1 MTGDLDIWLAL
12 QSVPGLGP
20 SRLKVL
26 QENFN
31 PISKLRELSSEDI
44 ARTEGIGHLLA
55 LAISE
60 KLKVSAVCNIV
71 PDFPEGVSLVTISE
85 SDYPRNLYNIYDPPP
100 VLYFK
105 GDLLE
110 KDEAAVAVV
119 GTRNPSQYGLR
130 AAEFIT
136 KGLVEV
142 GLTVISGL
150 AAGIDSCAHETALR
164 CGGRTIA
171 VLASGL
177 EEIYPYFNKRLSEE
191 ITRHGALVSEMCH
204 SPLKFEKWSFPK
216 RNRIISGLSLGTV
229 VIEGARDSGSLITA
243 GFALEQ
249 NREVFAVPG
258 TVFSKQSFGP
268 NSLIKSGAKL
278 IQTVE
283 DILEELPLKINKPRT
298 APVLLT
304 LTEKEKKVFETLS
317 SGPKNMD
324 IICESSG
331 ITTPELSSM
340 LLSMQLRDLVKEL
353 PGRVFAVF

>member
-12 QSVPGLGP
+12 HSIPGLGP

-26 QENFN
+26 CESVH
-31 PISKLRELSSEDI
+31 PISKLRELSFEDI
-44 ARTEGIGHLLA
+44 ARIEGMGHLLA
-55 LAISE
+55 RAIFE
-60 KLKVSAVCNIV
+60 KLRNSGVGTDV
-71 PDFPEGVSLVTISE
+71 PDFPDGVSFATISE
-85 SDYPRNLYNIYDPPP
+85 SNYPRNLFNIYDPPP

-105 GDLLE
+105 GDLME

-136 KGLVEV
+136 KGLVEA

-150 AAGIDSCAHETALR
+150 ATGIDSCAHETALR

-191 ITRHGALVSEMCH
+191 IARHGALVSEMCH

-258 TVFSKQSFGP
+258 TVFSKQSIGP
-268 NSLIKSGAKL
+268 NNLIKNGAKL

-283 DILEELPLKINKPRT
+283 DILDELPLKIKKPRT
-298 APVLLT
+298 VQVPDAM
-304 LTEKEKKVFETLS
+304 TEEEKKVFELLAS
-317 SGPKNMD
+317 SPKNID
-324 IICESSG
+324 LICEESG
-331 ITTPELSSM
+331 IATPELSSM